1 MFLTQHDIA
10 QTRDYTL
17 NNLLGLS
24 SACLEAGQRLTELI
38 SSHSRDTLYAGSKQL
53 SQFGHGQVDNLTQF
67 PAALWLEHS
76 SRTSK
81 LFGAAYEIIGETH
94 KMLIHSAE
102 AQVRVLDEVTCSSL
116 DRLARNSPWE
126 AAIALNTVRS
136 TLESAEQ
143 ALHGVS
149 TAAICGVEQAEQEVQ
164 QLSAALDME
173 PGQKPKPAARSRSRE
188 N

>member
-10 QTRDYTL
+10 QTREYTL

-24 SACLEAGQRLTELI
+24 SACLEAGQRLGELF
-38 SSHSRDTLYAGSKQL
+38 SSHGRETLRAGSKQFSL
-53 SQFGHGQVDNLTQF
+53 FGHGQLEQLTQF
-67 PAALWLEHS
+67 PTALWLDHS
-76 SRTSK
+76 TRASK
-81 LFGAAYEIIGETH
+81 LFGAAYEILGETQ
-94 KMLIHSAE
+94 KMLIHGAE
-102 AQVRVLDEVTCSSL
+102 TQVRVLDEVTCSSL
-116 DRLARNSPWE
+116 NRMARNSPWE

-149 TAAICGVEQAEQEVQ
+149 TAAIRGVEQAEQEVQ
-164 QLSAALDME
+164 QLSAALDMN
-173 PGQKPKPAARSRSRE
+173 PGQKAKPAARSRPRE